1 MYTWR
6 GWGLPCR
13 MPAGR
18 GWEGTRWQSWGT
30 RPLGGQS
37 TFQTACPSL
46 RHGSTCAVQRSSTPF
61 TSQCHSLPF
70 PSLSLP
76 SPPSLPIPPFP
87 APSPPSYLS
96 TSCPTYSRSRESV
109 SPMMVERRCPTC
121 ISLAML
127 GEEKSITTLFFS
139 TAGGL
144 TPFTRMSVTSCDTK
158 SVRRKMFT
166 KPGPATSQRSMQRS
180 TTSEGERLA
189 TIDSATLGGGR
200 VWPCAFRV

>member
-1 MYTWR
+1 MAKLGNSSFRWAINIPNCVPQSPTWFS
-6 GWGLPCR
+6 LCSKEEFQ
-13 MPAGR
+13 PA
-18 GWEGTRWQSWGT
+18 
-30 RPLGGQS
+30 
-37 TFQTACPSL
+37 
-46 RHGSTCAVQRSSTPF
+46 
-61 TSQCHSLPF
+61 QCHHHPF
-70 PSLSLP
+70 SPLP
-76 SPPSLPIPPFP
+76 SPPSPPT
-87 APSPPSYLS
+87 YLS

-158 SVRRKMFT
+158 SVRRKMLT

-180 TTSEGERLA
+180 TTSEGDRLA